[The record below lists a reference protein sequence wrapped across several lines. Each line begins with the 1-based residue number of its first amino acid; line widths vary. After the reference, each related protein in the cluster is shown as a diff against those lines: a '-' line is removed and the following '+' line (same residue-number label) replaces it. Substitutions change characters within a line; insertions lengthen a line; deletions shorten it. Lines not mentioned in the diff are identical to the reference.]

1 MQGSPN
7 VINSGIRKSK
17 EIYMKNIVVA
27 SISARKNISSENT
40 DVAIVSNIPIEEP
53 YKRILDINGI
63 NVYLEPFDEFN
74 FGSEYRWG
82 LAFYKLCALKKVLN
96 YNYDNYLLLDTDT
109 YTFSD
114 ISDLWGQTK
123 DYLMLYDIGH
133 RPTVPNCQ
141 KFYSQAY
148 DFAKIDKQITK
159 YGGEFIAGNIQILKS
174 FLLEAENVFNQLKD
188 NDFETT
194 CGDEFIINIVANNMK
209 ENIKNA
215 ASYIARY
222 WTNPEFYR
230 VCTHH
235 IFDPISILHLPA
247 EKGCGILVMYKY
259 LKRRNTLPS
268 TSLAFK
274 ILNLPRTP
282 TKLKVLFVRI
292 KRFIIRKFFI

>member
-1 MQGSPN
+1 MISPYTLYH
-7 VINSGIRKSK
+7 IIKSNK
-17 EIYMKNIVVA
+17 
-27 SISARKNISSENT
+27 IS
-40 DVAIVSNIPIEEP
+40 
-53 YKRILDINGI
+53 
-63 NVYLEPFDEFN
+63 
-74 FGSEYRWG
+74 
-82 LAFYKLCALKKVLN
+82 
-96 YNYDNYLLLDTDT
+96 
-109 YTFSD
+109 FSCF
-114 ISDLWGQTK
+114 LH
-123 DYLMLYDIGH
+123 IG
-133 RPTVPNCQ
+133 
-141 KFYSQAY
+141 
-148 DFAKIDKQITK
+148 
-159 YGGEFIAGNIQILKS
+159 
-174 FLLEAENVFNQLKD
+174 
-188 NDFETT
+188 
-194 CGDEFIINIVANNMK
+194 MK